1 MSFVR
6 AKKAQA
12 IKAEDLK
19 GPETVSTG
27 SLATTL
33 TETNKILV
41 EIQNQLAIDFANRIA
56 EKKQTL
62 KLSRKTGRKKKLGEK
77 EEFVERGTKLQK
89 SANAFGKKVLAPIKS
104 IFDKLLDFLTIV
116 GGGILLNAA
125 WVWLQDEENREKL
138 VKIFTFLKTYWK
150 EILVGLLTLKVVS
163 AIGKLVGFAL
173 TLRKLFKKLRGLGR
187 RPPGAGGT
195 RGINPP
201 PGGGGCGPVTGKGGC
216 LDQLS
221 ATSQVAGNLAKT
233 LFATAFA
240 VNYFKRFM
248 PKAAPAKQEPAVE
261 LPGEKETP
269 REAEK
274 GKPFDAAKAL
284 KVMEDL
290 YGVSP
295 APYLVDNSL
304 DLGRYGKAG
313 APSVGSSI
321 NIPGYDPKNR
331 DVYAKKIGDYISA
344 NPNSELARVLVNGAV
359 INGNGEENGRI
370 FLSRDGIEFL
380 DAIEKNAFYY
390 AAQALGLT
398 QSVFDAFPTGISR
411 GARGSGVT
419 RRPITKIRPSLLQ
432 PQRTNTRSNT
442 GKLKLPRGIDIKTLS
457 PDVRIYLE
465 GQSKTTQDALIE
477 QIRQDIKL
485 RTNVD
490 LLKES
495 KEKIQTRSMGG
506 TIFGKGSQTVDSVPA
521 MLAPGEEVIRSS
533 ASNIFR
539 PVLKD
544 INDNAG
550 RMFIAFRDATNRMTK
565 NNVLQA
571 DETSRSLTLF
581 EKFKD
586 LLDDQIQK
594 IELEKFKEA
603 AKETLLVNGP
613 TNNNNTGRTMLLS
626 NTQQQSN
633 ATQNLLNQPQ
643 TEPQT
648 PTLKVSLNAP
658 TVDLNQYNHTRNR
671 RTDSGEGSIQTLSMN
686 LPGTVVDARTP
697 TQAQPEEQPTDSSST
712 DIIIAPMDGN
722 NPFFSRS
729 LSAYGVD
736 FT

>member
-6 AKKAQA
+6 VKKAQT

-33 TETNKILV
+33 TETNKILA

-125 WVWLQDEENREKL
+125 WEWLQNEENRKNL

-163 AIGKLVGFAL
+163 AIGKLVGFA
-173 TLRKLFKKLRGLGR
+173 TILRKLFKRLRGLGR
-187 RPPGAGGT
+187 KPRGAGGV

-201 PGGGGCGPVTGKGGC
+201 PGGGCGPVTGKGGC

-221 ATSQVAGNLAKT
+221 STSATAKNLAQT

-240 VNYFKRFM
+240 VDYFKGFAR
-248 PKAAPAKQEPAVE
+248 KTAPVKEERNNPLQ
-261 LPGEKETP
+261 LPGEKEV
-269 REAEK
+269 EEEK
-274 GKPFDAAKAL
+274 GKEREKEPFLPKVGEPVRMSPASYGPLIIEGIQKARQENRSQSIEMPDGGRVFIDRKGEVKTVKSGVEVEEGKIESKAL
-284 KVMEDL
+284 LNVFVGLNAPVIARYL
-290 YGVSP
+290 YGLGTRGLG
-295 APYLVDNSL
+295 AMFGKTG
-304 DLGRYGKAG
+304 LGRNFLPKSQPGIFPGPRRAPGSPSGISSESLKTPGKK
-313 APSVGSSI
+313 S
-321 NIPGYDPKNR
+321 
-331 DVYAKKIGDYISA
+331 
-344 NPNSELARVLVNGAV
+344 
-359 INGNGEENGRI
+359 NGNNVLPFQRPNN
-370 FLSRDGIEFL
+370 LPLADQ
-380 DAIEKNAFYY
+380 K
-390 AAQALGLT
+390 AAQAEINALMKRGLT
-398 QSVFDAFPTGISR
+398 REKAIG
-411 GARGSGVT
+411 
-419 RRPITKIRPSLLQ
+419 
-432 PQRTNTRSNT
+432 
-442 GKLKLPRGIDIKTLS
+442 
-457 PDVRIYLE
+457 E
-465 GQSKTTQDALIE
+465 
-477 QIRQDIKL
+477 
-485 RTNVD
+485 
-490 LLKES
+490 LLKSPQFRPAAES
-495 KEKIQTRSMGG
+495 IKASSLVGGFSKGG

-521 MLAPGEEVIRSS
+521 MLAPGEEIIRSS

-565 NNVLQA
+565 NNDLQT

-594 IELEKFKEA
+594 IELEQFKEA
-603 AKETLLVNGP
+603 AKKTLLVNGP
-613 TNNNNTGRTMLLS
+613 TNNNTTGRTMLMS

-633 ATQNLLNQPQ
+633 ATQNLLNQTQ
-643 TEPQT
+643 TEPQIQN
-648 PTLKVSLNAP
+648 LKVSLKAQ
-658 TVDLNQYNHTRNR
+658 TVDLNRYNLTRNR

-712 DIIIAPMDGN
+712 DIMIAPMDGN
-722 NPFFSRS
+722 NPFFGRS
-729 LSAYGVD
+729 FSAYGVD

>member
-6 AKKAQA
+6 VKKAQA

-33 TETNKILV
+33 TETNKILA

-195 RGINPP
+195 RGINPQSP
-201 PGGGGCGPVTGKGGC
+201 SGGCGPVTGKGGC
-216 LDQLS
+216 LDQLNPKS
-221 ATSQVAGNLAKT
+221 EVAGNLART
-233 LFATAFA
+233 LFATGVAGNFFKKFA
-240 VNYFKRFM
+240 TK
-248 PKAAPAKQEPAVE
+248 
-261 LPGEKETP
+261 
-269 REAEK
+269 
-274 GKPFDAAKAL
+274 
-284 KVMEDL
+284 EDL
-290 YGVSP
+290 NIFKKTQPQEQSQEQSEEETQQKPKGIPMIPLGPKLPPKTTSP
-295 APYLVDNSL
+295 SSPP
-304 DLGRYGKAG
+304 
-313 APSVGSSI
+313 PSSTI
-321 NIPGYDPKNR
+321 PKNR
-331 DVYAKKIGDYISA
+331 VVPFNRPSVTKPKVPTSVA
-344 NPNSELARVLVNGAV
+344 NFRSGLPVSGRAGILTMLGGFALSELSNKLDEEELTRLENLRQSNPQEYQKSISKLRRAAQTEKFMNPLMEILGAPAPPRAYLLKALGELREEDIPLSIMNSVLPESKKLTPDIDDKGNKLVNHQKSQG
-359 INGNGEENGRI
+359 
-370 FLSRDGIEFL
+370 
-380 DAIEKNAFYY
+380 Y
-390 AAQALGLT
+390 
-398 QSVFDAFPTGISR
+398 SR
-411 GARGSGVT
+411 G
-419 RRPITKIRPSLLQ
+419 
-432 PQRTNTRSNT
+432 
-442 GKLKLPRGIDIKTLS
+442 
-457 PDVRIYLE
+457 
-465 GQSKTTQDALIE
+465 
-477 QIRQDIKL
+477 
-485 RTNVD
+485 
-490 LLKES
+490 
-495 KEKIQTRSMGG
+495 G
-506 TIFGKGSQTVDSVPA
+506 TVFGKGSQTVDSVPA

-594 IELEKFKEA
+594 IELEQFKEA
-603 AKETLLVNGP
+603 AKNTLLVNGP
-613 TNNNNTGRTMLLS
+613 TNNNNTGRTILLS

-648 PTLKVSLNAP
+648 QTLKVSLNAP
-658 TVDLNQYNHTRNR
+658 TVDLNRYNLTRNR

-697 TQAQPEEQPTDSSST
+697 TQARPEEQPTDSSST